1 MKELIFVTGNNNKFH
16 TAEHILN
23 SAGFKLEQTILEID
37 EIQGED
43 ASIIA
48 LDKAQKA
55 YDKVRKPLVI
65 SDDTW
70 SITGLNGWPGP
81 YMKSMNHW
89 LTPNDFLNLT
99 KELEDRTVYLH
110 QIAVYQDK
118 NIKKIFTNS
127 IKGELLDIVADFPG
141 VPWMRV
147 VSLTSDGRSLA
158 EVRHSSPEQLAIEND
173 NVWHN
178 VVDWLQGQQTKPVN
192 KI

>member
-1 MKELIFVTGNNNKFH
+1 MKELIFVTGNSNKFH
-16 TAEHILN
+16 TAEHICK
-23 SAGFKLEQTILEID
+23 SAGIKLKQRILEID

-43 ASIIA
+43 DSVIA

-55 YDKVRKPLVI
+55 FDIVNGPLVI

-89 LTPNDFLNLT
+89 LTPNNFLNLT
-99 KELEDRTVYLH
+99 KDLEDRTVYLN
-110 QIAVYQDK
+110 QTVVYQDK
-118 NIKKIFTNS
+118 NIQKIFTNR
-127 IKGELLDIVADFPG
+127 IEGKLLDTVADFPG
-141 VPWMRV
+141 VPWMQV

-158 EVRHSSPEQLAIEND
+158 EVRHSSPEQLATENT

-178 VVDWLQGQQTKPVN
+178 VADWLQKRH
-192 KI
+192 